1 MAGTIVGASGA
12 AALGTS
18 LDTNAA
24 IGAMHSMAQQGVAQT
39 IATAQDQLQL
49 SLAAGLANIMKG
61 VGSNIKSASQGG

>member
-1 MAGTIVGASGA
+1 MAIKAAAGTATAS
-12 AALGTS
+12 TT
-18 LDTNAA
+18 LDTNASIA
-24 IGAMHSMAQQGVAQT
+24 AMHAMTEQGVAQT